1 MQDLAISHQKELG
14 EHGIPIFLRMLRSED
29 VRDDEIVE
37 AVLKCLFDLLEEVD
51 DDVPPVPGQKKTA
64 QCLRNAEVILA
75 DPRNIELL
83 LDLLLG
89 TGAQSQKLFALTAF
103 NCICCYCLSE
113 TVVNTLC
120 PHPFDNLEYCFL

>member
-1 MQDLAISHQKELG
+1 MTHQKELG

-29 VRDDEIVE
+29 ARDDEIVE

-51 DDVPPVPGQKKTA
+51 DGGPLAPGQKKTA
-64 QCLRNAEVILA
+64 QCLRNAEIILA

-89 TGAQSQKLFALTAF
+89 ARALSQKNSHCNFTVTLT
-103 NCICCYCLSE
+103 CHELL
-113 TVVNTLC
+113 THL
-120 PHPFDNLEYCFL
+120 P